1 MHRSL
6 APRGD
11 LRCRRE
17 LPAFLSGAGESR
29 AHRGPLVLSRRGAA
43 SCKQLCFY
51 SVVYQSKNPSVRL
64 LLGPVSFP
72 ALSFFFFFFSFLV
85 FFSSVFAA
93 RRNKQ
98 RGRRRAAAGKRYL
111 LKHNA
116 AVPFGREAALTSW
129 QRGFSRTPSPR
140 RVVPTSRRLLR
151 NADSPRGSVLKAR
164 RPRGSASI
172 WPPEPGGGG
181 EKWCRAPGARG
192 AGGRVL

>member
-1 MHRSL
+1 MHCSL

-29 AHRGPLVLSRRGAA
+29 ARRGPLVLSRRGAA
-43 SCKQLCFY
+43 SCKQLFLLCGLSKQESICPSAARACLLPG
-51 SVVYQSKNPSVRL
+51 SVL
-64 LLGPVSFP
+64 
-72 ALSFFFFFFSFLV
+72 FFFFFSFLV

-116 AVPFGREAALTSW
+116 AVPFGREAALTSR

-151 NADSPRGSVLKAR
+151 NADSPRGSVLKAG

-181 EKWCRAPGARG
+181 EKWCRAPGVRG

>member
-1 MHRSL
+1 MPPG
-6 APRGD
+6 APCLPQRGWG
-11 LRCRRE
+11 E
-17 LPAFLSGAGESR
+17 PGTSGAPGAIPTGSSELQVVVFTLWFIKARIHLSVCCSGLSPSR
-29 AHRGPLVLSRRGAA
+29 LS
-43 SCKQLCFY
+43 
-51 SVVYQSKNPSVRL
+51 P
-64 LLGPVSFP
+64 
-72 ALSFFFFFFSFLV
+72 FFFFFFSC

-116 AVPFGREAALTSW
+116 AVPFGREAALTSR

-151 NADSPRGSVLKAR
+151 NADSPRGSVLKAG